1 MHVLCELELC
11 FIKLSTFLSHSDV
24 GFAKVMSCTSHL
36 RPVLLDPS
44 SVSGFTVSLLAH
56 AVGAAIPTIQML
68 HQLRLAG
75 ARMWVV

>member
-1 MHVLCELELC
+1 MWDLP
-11 FIKLSTFLSHSDV
+11 
-24 GFAKVMSCTSHL
+24 KVSSASHL

-44 SVSGFTVSLLAH
+44 SVGGVTVSLLAH

-68 HQLRLAG
+68 HQLMLVG